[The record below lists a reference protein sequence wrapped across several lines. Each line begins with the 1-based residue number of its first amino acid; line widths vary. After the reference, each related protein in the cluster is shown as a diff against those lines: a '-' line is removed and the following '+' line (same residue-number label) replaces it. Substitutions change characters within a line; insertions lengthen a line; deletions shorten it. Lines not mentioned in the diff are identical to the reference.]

1 MKKKYKKVVR
11 KEKKSMQRDIGLIK
25 DDRETEQIFRKR
37 ERACIETK
45 SDFKKADRDRADI
58 QKDRKSMQRDKSRY
72 KAKKADRE
80 TEQILRK
87 RERSCSLR
95 RQMWNLRKNK
105 LQKADKKYT
114 EIEKKDEK
122 RQIKRKTDKNS
133 KHREWPDIW
142 KDRRACRE
150 KDEDT

>member
-25 DDRETEQIFRKR
+25 D
-37 ERACIETK
+37 
-45 SDFKKADRDRADI
+45 
-58 QKDRKSMQRDKSRY
+58 
-72 KAKKADRE
+72 DRE